1 MSGER
6 IILERGEPGY
16 EQARCNAI
24 WNARRPAR
32 YPDAIVVARD
42 QEDVVAAVEL
52 ARQREQPLSVR
63 SGGHSWIADAVRDG
77 GVLVD
82 LSALDAISVGKDAG
96 AFSIQPAARSKD
108 VAVAL
113 TASGM
118 SFPTGHQPTVGLG
131 GFILGGGYG
140 WNGRTHGPAC
150 LSIEAVDV
158 VLADGELVH
167 ADDRSDPR
175 LMWAARGAGP
185 GFFGVVTRFYLHG
198 HEPYERILQSTFVF
212 PRELRDDVLL
222 WSYETLPSIPAQ
234 VEPMVSFRLDRQ
246 LGEMVVVL
254 GAVAFLT
261 HGTGPEV
268 LDPIHACPFADRAIR
283 SALARPTDF
292 PGLYAGT
299 EAATPEGLR
308 YAVDGIWLDGPG
320 AEIVRRARPLVDATP
335 VDESF
340 LLWMLWGHYPPS
352 ASACWSTQG
361 RLYLSPSAGW
371 SDPAEDLAHEY
382 WTHALLGELQDLSL
396 GAQLSDANPA
406 DRPDYGLS
414 AENAARLE
422 DLRKVYD
429 PDGRFRSY
437 MTPAESGTALGAS
450 RRRQR

>member
-1 MSGER
+1 MSSER

-16 EQARCNAI
+16 EQARLGAI
-24 WNARRPAR
+24 WNARKPAR

-42 QEDVVAAVEL
+42 EDDVAAAVKL
-52 ARQREQPLSVR
+52 AREREQPVSVR

-82 LSALDAISVGKDAG
+82 LSALNAISIEKDART
-96 AFSIQPAARSKD
+96 FSIQPGARSKN
-108 VAVAL
+108 VAMAL

-150 LSIEAVDV
+150 LSVEAIDV
-158 VLADGELVH
+158 VLANGELVH

-185 GFFGVVTRFYLHG
+185 GFFGVVTRFYLRG
-198 HEPYERILQSTFVF
+198 HEPYQRIVHTAYVF
-212 PRELRDDVLL
+212 PAELRDDVLL
-222 WSYETLPSIPAQ
+222 WSYETLPSMPAQ
-234 VEPMVSFRLDRQ
+234 VEPMLSFRFDKQ
-246 LGEMVVVL
+246 FGEMVV
-254 GAVAFLT
+254 AVSAAAFLT
-261 HGTGPEV
+261 DGTGPEV
-268 LDPIHACPFADRAIR
+268 LDPVHACPFAGRAIR
-283 SALARPTDF
+283 SAIAQPTDF
-292 PGLYAGT
+292 PALYAGT

-320 AEIVRRARPLVDATP
+320 TEIIKRARPLLDATP
-335 VDESF
+335 ADESF

-371 SDPAEDLAHEY
+371 SEPAGDLAHEY
-382 WTHALLGELQDLSL
+382 WTHAELGELQDLSL

-406 DRPDYGLS
+406 DRPDNGLS
-414 AENAARLE
+414 AENAGGLE
-422 DLRKVYD
+422 ELRKVYD

>member
-1 MSGER
+1 MSTER
-6 IILERGEPGY
+6 IILDRGEPGY
-16 EQARCNAI
+16 EQARQGAI
-24 WNARRPAR
+24 WNARKPAR
-32 YPDAIVVARD
+32 YPDTIVVAKD
-42 QEDVVAAVEL
+42 EDDVVAAVKL

-82 LSALDAISVGKDAG
+82 LSALDSVWIEKDKET
-96 AFSIQPAARSKD
+96 FCIQPAARSKD
-108 VAVAL
+108 VALAL
-113 TASGM
+113 TAAGL

-150 LSIEAVDV
+150 LSIEAIDV
-158 VLADGELVH
+158 VLASGELVH

-185 GFFGVVTRFYLHG
+185 GFFGVVTRFYLRG
-198 HEPYERILQSTFVF
+198 HEPYERILHSSYVF
-212 PRELRDDVLL
+212 PGELRDEVLL
-222 WSYETLPSIPAQ
+222 WSYETLPSIPSQ
-234 VEPMVSFRLDRQ
+234 VEPMLSFRLDQQ
-246 LGEMVVVL
+246 LGEMVVVVS
-254 GAVAFLT
+254 AVAFLT
-261 HGTGPEV
+261 GGTGPEV
-268 LDPIHACPFADRAIR
+268 LDPVQACPFAHRAIR
-283 SALARPTDF
+283 SALARPADF
-292 PGLYAGT
+292 PALYAGT

-320 AEIVRRARPLVDATP
+320 TEIIERARPLLDATP

-340 LLWMLWGHYPPS
+340 LLWMLWGHYPPA

-371 SDPAEDLAHEY
+371 SDPAEDLAHEH
-382 WTHALLGELQDLSL
+382 WTHAVLGELQDLSL

-406 DRPDYGLS
+406 DRPDHGLS
-414 AENAARLE
+414 PENAARLE
-422 DLRKVYD
+422 ELRELYD

-437 MTPAESGTALGAS
+437 MTAAESGTALGAS
-450 RRRQR
+450 RRRQP